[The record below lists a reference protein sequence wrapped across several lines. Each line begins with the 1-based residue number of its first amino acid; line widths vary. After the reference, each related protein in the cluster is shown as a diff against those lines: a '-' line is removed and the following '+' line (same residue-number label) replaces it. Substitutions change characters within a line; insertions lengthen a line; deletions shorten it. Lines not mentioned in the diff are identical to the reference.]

1 MARLDSSS
9 LLAALPNLSVGV
21 RVLCTR
27 PPTCPLAGRSLVFV
41 VETEG
46 RAERKREGRG
56 CKDLTVFKIKPSSV
70 GTVSDNR

>member
-46 RAERKREGRG
+46 RVKKKKGG
-56 CKDLTVFKIKPSSV
+56 
-70 GTVSDNR
+70 GG